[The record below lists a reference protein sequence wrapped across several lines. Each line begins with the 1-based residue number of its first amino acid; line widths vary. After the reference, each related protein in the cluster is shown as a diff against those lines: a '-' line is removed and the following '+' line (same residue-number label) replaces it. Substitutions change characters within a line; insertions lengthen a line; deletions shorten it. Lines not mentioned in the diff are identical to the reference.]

1 MKQHLVC
8 ICILFVTGPALAQD
22 LTLNNLMK
30 LRKMGVPKID
40 KKLSRKGW
48 TFMSD
53 DKLTKGVMGR
63 AIWAYGPDPTGEGAT
78 AWCVLYYNDTS
89 PSRILYNVYEGNAF
103 QKIQKKFSRRKM
115 RPTSEGNMLERVV
128 NLERYADYSD
138 DKYMYRL
145 LIYKQPG
152 NGGIKI
158 FEKADYEKAKQN
170 GSL

>member
-1 MKQHLVC
+1 MKPLLVC
-8 ICILFVTGPALAQD
+8 ICILLVSASALAQD

-30 LRKMGVPKID
+30 LRKMEVPEMD

-53 DKLTKGVMGR
+53 DKPTKGVMGR

-89 PSRILYNVYEGNAF
+89 PSRILYNVYVGNAF
-103 QKIQKKFSRRKM
+103 QKIHKKFRRRKM
-115 RPTSEGNMLERVV
+115 RATSEGNMLERVV
-128 NLERYADYSD
+128 NLERYADYPD

-145 LIYKQPG
+145 LIYRQPG
-152 NGGIKI
+152 YGGIKI

-170 GSL
+170 GRL